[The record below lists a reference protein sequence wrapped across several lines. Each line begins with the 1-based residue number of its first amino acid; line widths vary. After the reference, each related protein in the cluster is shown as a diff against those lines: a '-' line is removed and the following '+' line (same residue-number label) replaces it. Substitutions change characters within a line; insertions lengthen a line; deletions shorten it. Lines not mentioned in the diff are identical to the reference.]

1 MDEATIKTYDGKA
14 QEYVAETDD
23 FWERFPS
30 DFPIEFVKLL
40 KGKVLDIGSGSG
52 RDARIFESNN
62 LQVTCLDASESM
74 VAISRARGF
83 ESIVGNFLN
92 LPFPKDNFDGIWAYT
107 SLLHIHKEQ
116 IENAFREIN
125 RVLKIGGI
133 FGLGL
138 IEGEGEENRKSMGK
152 DFTRLF
158 TYFKKEEILDIST
171 TNGFKEIYF
180 EKHPVKGK
188 LYLHFIFRKL

>member
-171 TNGFKEIYF
+171 TNGFK
-180 EKHPVKGK
+180 
-188 LYLHFIFRKL
+188 